1 MDSQHPARRNTPPA
15 RARQRQQTNSTSARR
30 RSMQQA
36 SGNVASPRRDEDD
49 VIERLGE
56 DDPDAS
62 SADYGAALRDRLQT
76 GANATMAAVTE
87 QMRRVSPQLKE
98 LNRRMRD
105 PLARPSTWIV
115 EPSWYER
122 IHTWS
127 ADLMPFS
134 WRERARRRGFWRR
147 RVLPVVGVIAVLA
160 VGLAVGVFA
169 LKAAG
174 HAAGAL
180 NTPSAPAQATAGGSV
195 MISPLNNV
203 SSTPTPLGVQ
213 YDVGVWTSDT
223 LPQGGSVTVYARV
236 SNNTQPQPGAKVY
249 ISANTTNGTLTSGP
263 LTTDSYGLV
272 SWKLNYGNVGA
283 GKPIYLT
290 GTTSIGGQN
299 FTGTY
304 TFVTYG

>member
-1 MDSQHPARRNTPPA
+1 MDSHNPARRSQPA

-36 SGNVASPRRDEDD
+36 AGSVASPRRDDD
-49 VIERLGE
+49 EMTERQDADGE
-56 DDPDAS
+56 GES
-62 SADYGAALRDRLQT
+62 STDYGSALRDRLQSS
-76 GANATMAAVTE
+76 ANATMSAVTE

-105 PLARPSTWIV
+105 PLARSSTWIV
-115 EPSWYER
+115 EPSWSER
-122 IHTWS
+122 IHNWF
-127 ADLMPFS
+127 AGLMPFS

-147 RVLPVVGVIAVLA
+147 RVLPVVGAVAVLA

-180 NTPSAPAQATAGGSV
+180 NTGGAPAQATAGGSV

-236 SNNTQPQPGAKVY
+236 SNNTQPQPGVKVY
-249 ISANTTNGTLTSGP
+249 LSANTPNGTIKSGP

-272 SWKLNYGNVGA
+272 TWKLNYGNLGPQQ
-283 GKPIYLT
+283 PIYLT
-290 GTTSIGGQN
+290 GTASIGGQTI
-299 FTGTY
+299 TGTY
-304 TFVTYG
+304 TVVTFG

>member
-1 MDSQHPARRNTPPA
+1 VDSHHPARRSQPF
-15 RARQRQQTNSTSARR
+15 RARQRQQSNSTSARR
-30 RSMQQA
+30 RSMQQT
-36 SGNVASPRRDEDD
+36 SGSVASPRRDEDD
-49 VIERLGE
+49 LTEQQIGDGDGE
-56 DDPDAS
+56 PS
-62 SADYGAALRDRLQT
+62 TTYGSALRDRLQSS
-76 GANATMAAVTE
+76 ANATMSAVTD
-87 QMRRVSPQLKE
+87 QMRRVSPQFKE

-122 IHTWS
+122 IHNWF
-127 ADLMPFS
+127 AGLMPFG

-147 RVLPVVGVIAVLA
+147 RVLPVVGAVAVLA

-180 NTPSAPAQATAGGSV
+180 NTGGAPAQATAGGSV

-203 SSTPTPLGVQ
+203 SSTPTPIGVQ
-213 YDVGVWTSDT
+213 YDIGVWTSDT

-236 SNNTQPQPGAKVY
+236 SNNTQPQPGVKVY
-249 ISANTTNGTLTSGP
+249 LSANTPNGTINSGS

-272 SWKLNYGNVGA
+272 TWKLNYGNIGPQ
-283 GKPIYLT
+283 KPIYLT
-290 GTTSIGGQN
+290 GTTSIGGQTI
-299 FTGTY
+299 TGAY
-304 TFVTYG
+304 TVVTYG